1 MKYLQVYFLV
11 YGSLFLSGQVHF
23 DGFYLK
29 DFSPLTPEFWV
40 SYLDFPKITVEHMM
54 YQDWSSLL
62 WCMHGY
68 LDVSE
73 FLFTGFSFTLVLY
86 PRYGHMLCTTTV
98 FLKNTLIVVISQN
111 CCKSINALRGSTAG
125 ITSQFLF

>member
-11 YGSLFLSGQVHF
+11 CGSLFLSREVDF
-23 DGFYLK
+23 DGLYLK

-40 SYLDFPKITVEHMM
+40 SYLDFPKITAEHMM

-62 WCMHGY
+62 GCMHGY

-73 FLFTGFSFTLVLY
+73 FLTLGFLLLGS
-86 PRYGHMLCTTTV
+86 CTPSM
-98 FLKNTLIVVISQN
+98 VI
-111 CCKSINALRGSTAG
+111 CCVPP
-125 ITSQFLF
+125 Q